1 MIRISAIIALSFI
14 SSLAFA
20 QSHQYSTEYFKVKK
34 VIAREVTGNFSSAP
48 LQVRSDCSGIL
59 QVSPVSAVDVQ
70 SLGEVIN
77 IGKTVWE
84 IIQSGKPVTNSKF
97 DSANALPAGVK
108 CWTDLQGW
116 SSPQYR
122 TYNVQ
127 YKNGFDMTV
136 VDFTYRIMYTTNGSV
151 NGVGRYITNATILPA
166 DLSVAWGFEFNVQ
179 AGVPAVT
186 NIGTTQNP
194 IAAMQMNL
202 HWTLDSTVSH
212 QESTQS
218 YFVTGE
224 GVFEALN

>member
-1 MIRISAIIALSFI
+1 MIRIFAVLALSVF
-14 SSLAFA
+14 SSLTFA
-20 QSHQYSTEYFKVKK
+20 QSNQRAEDYFKIKN
-34 VIAREVTGNFSSAP
+34 VIVRDVTEVASEAM
-48 LQVRSDCSGIL
+48 LQLQSDCSTL
-59 QVSPVSAVDVQ
+59 AVAAGTWDL
-70 SLGEVIN
+70 SSIGEVVN

-84 IIQSGKPVTNSKF
+84 IIQAGKPVTSSKF
-97 DSANALPAGVK
+97 DTANALPSGVK

-116 SSPQYR
+116 SGPQYR

-127 YKNGFDMTV
+127 YKNGFDMVV
-136 VDFTYRIMYTTNGSV
+136 VDFTYRVMYTTNGTV
-151 NGVGRYITNATILPA
+151 KGVGRYITNATILPA

-179 AGVPAVT
+179 ANIPSVT

>member
-1 MIRISAIIALSFI
+1 MIRVFAIIALSVVL
-14 SSLAFA
+14 SSLSFA
-20 QSHQYSTEYFKVKK
+20 QTQQRSKEFFEIKN
-34 VIAREVTGNFSSAP
+34 VIVRDVTDENSQSA
-48 LQVRSDCSGIL
+48 LQN
-59 QVSPVSAVDVQ
+59 QSACNIPAAAWNLQ
-70 SLGEVIN
+70 SLGEVVN

-84 IIQSGKPVTNSKF
+84 IIQAGKPVTNSKF
-97 DSANALPAGVK
+97 DTANALPSGVK

-116 SSPQYR
+116 STPQYR

-127 YKNGFDMTV
+127 YKNGFDMVV
-136 VDFTYRIMYTTNGSV
+136 VDFTYRVMYSTNGSV
-151 NGVGRYITNATILPA
+151 NGLGRYIANATILPA

-179 AGVPAVT
+179 ANIPAVT
-186 NIGTTQNP
+186 NIGTTKNP

-202 HWTLDSTVSH
+202 HWTLDSAVSH